1 MTDLPA
7 GVRDKV
13 ADALFPQLITAVR
26 DIECDAGETR
36 KTLWRAHDGTT
47 FESVLMRYPNRN
59 TVCISSQAGC
69 GMACR
74 SVPPV
79 RPV

>member
-36 KTLWRAHDGTT
+36 KTLWRATMAPR
-47 FESVLMRYPNRN
+47 SNR
-59 TVCISSQAGC
+59 C
-69 GMACR
+69 
-74 SVPPV
+74 
-79 RPV
+79 